1 MKIRGT
7 YQHAESASEIQDKQ
21 KKNERTLGHF
31 NKNFQQAELL
41 KPHIL
46 NP

>member
-7 YQHAESASEIQDKQ
+7 YQHTESASEIQDKQ
-21 KKNERTLGHF
+21 KNERTLGHF